1 MGPPEHQ
8 KESPESLAEEFGAA
22 ESRRYPSGSIVT
34 AKQRKAL
41 SMKYLSR
48 PMLKVK
54 RSCISGC
61 PSAGTTAFRH
71 YHRQSEVAWRQ
82 FA

>member
-8 KESPESLAEEFGAA
+8 KESPESLERSSGLK

-41 SMKYLSR
+41 SM
-48 PMLKVK
+48 
-54 RSCISGC
+54 
-61 PSAGTTAFRH
+61 
-71 YHRQSEVAWRQ
+71 
-82 FA
+82 